1 MSSLVSRSYCLAHP
15 VEISQ
20 LYGLKVLLGTV
31 VNTKRTVFER
41 VASSFS
47 ENRLAMPGPLGQS
60 YRLSELCELRA
71 ARIYRAMTARFAD
84 VPPAHQLFKEL
95 EEEEKEHAR
104 LMRICLYSVRMSPH
118 RQYMPSVR
126 DPEIRA
132 VMREMRRVERR
143 VPFMSLDEA
152 LRATEELE
160 TGEVNLIFGKL
171 LNQVEEPEV
180 GLLREMLRHAE
191 GHNVSVPRRIG
202 LLRAQLEKMG
212 SPVFST
218 RVS

>member
-20 LYGLKVLLGTV
+20 LYGLRVLLGTMI
-31 VNTKRTVFER
+31 NTKRTVFER

-71 ARIYRAMTARFAD
+71 ARIYQAMTARFAD
-84 VPPAHQLFKEL
+84 VPLAHQLFKDL
-95 EEEEKEHAR
+95 EEEENEHAR

-126 DPEIRA
+126 DPEIRV

-152 LRATEELE
+152 LRAAEELE

-212 SPVFST
+212 SPVVST